1 MRCKRIMGDDE
12 GRGSPDL
19 DRACQILF
27 PDLSLEDGR
36 ARIEKAL
43 VRASDAE
50 RIERIE
56 REAKPLEGRVAETPE
71 DELLLVLERLVAKD
85 DL

>member
-1 MRCKRIMGDDE
+1 
-12 GRGSPDL
+12 
-19 DRACQILF
+19 
-27 PDLSLEDGR
+27 
-36 ARIEKAL
+36 L

-71 DELLLVLERLVAKD
+71 DELLLMLERLVAKD
-85 DL
+85 EL